1 MLCFHVIAA
10 LRFASC
16 IFLLDG
22 FDSQPWRLMRKPKNA
37 RDGVMHFLFVIF
49 FLYLSEPVTAL
60 VLFDFLCL
68 WKSESGVQCVL
79 RDLVGLL
86 VSDSGSVSW
95 R

>member
-1 MLCFHVIAA
+1 
-10 LRFASC
+10 
-16 IFLLDG
+16 
-22 FDSQPWRLMRKPKNA
+22 
-37 RDGVMHFLFVIF
+37 MHFLFVIF